1 MMGDGE
7 GMTSGEG
14 SRKLSQEL
22 TTGVSYHRSSLS
34 QPLRL
39 DDTLGQSRTV
49 AAAMLT
55 L

>member
-1 MMGDGE
+1 MADGE

-14 SRKLSQEL
+14 SRKLCQEL

-34 QPLRL
+34 QPLSL
-39 DDTLGQSRTV
+39 EDTLGQSQTV
-49 AAAMLT
+49 AAAVLT